1 LAEDRKKAM
10 ARLDA
15 WEDDKKQALQKALDD
30 IKQEIRSLRK
40 EKDLAET
47 VEEQESIKKK
57 IKQKEN
63 EEDKKEKS
71 FFDEKDA
78 IRTQRKTVE
87 DSYEKRLQATKHSE
101 RVMLI
106 QWTLQ

>member
-1 LAEDRKKAM
+1 
-10 ARLDA
+10 
-15 WEDDKKQALQKALDD
+15 
-30 IKQEIRSLRK
+30 
-40 EKDLAET
+40 LAET